1 MSKTEKVINNNGN
14 ISFRDTDVNTQDQ
27 QKNMKA
33 TGFAV
38 LYKDMLVQCLRV
50 VLPTFREF
58 CVSNDN
64 FTGYP

>member
-1 MSKTEKVINNNGN
+1 MSKTEKVINNNRN
-14 ISFRDTDVNTQDQ
+14 ILFRDTEVNTQDQ

-33 TGFAV
+33 TGFAI

-58 CVSNDN
+58 
-64 FTGYP
+64 